1 MFSKVL
7 VANRGE
13 IAFRVINS
21 LQEHGVS
28 AALLV
33 SPIDKNTLPAKQAD
47 TIIEL
52 PGDLP
57 SESYL
62 DQDLIINLAKEECI
76 DAIHPGYGFLSENVE
91 FRKKIDKA
99 KIAYIGPTA
108 SNMEILG
115 DKIQARQAA
124 IDSGTPLLPGTVS
137 SMDIGDLKEEAMNI
151 GYPILIKAA
160 AGGGGRG
167 IRLVKSEK
175 EFDSQADNAIAEA
188 KMAFGDGRIYIE
200 KYLTSGKH
208 IEVQILGDGRGE
220 VLHFFERDCS
230 IQRKNQKLIE
240 EGPAPSISRE
250 KASEIH
256 STAIGLTSYL
266 KYLNAGTVEFMLDS
280 KGNHYFLEVNT
291 RIQVEHPVTEMI
303 TGEDLVWRQI
313 QVAAGEDLNIS
324 QSDICYRGHAMEAR
338 IYAEN
343 PFRDFI
349 PSTGTIQRISHPVGP
364 GIRVDSHMVDNTSI
378 PPFYDSMIAKLI
390 AYGTDRDQSI
400 SRLNRALKSYQ
411 IRGIQTTIPYIRQIL
426 VLDDF
431 KQCNYD
437 TGYLQSHQSTF
448 TIPKHLQTIAV
459 AAASREFQVSGS
471 AEMNEKVNIGSP
483 WKRSLFPKVM

>member
-1 MFSKVL
+1 VFSKVL

-13 IAFRVINS
+13 IALRVINS

-57 SESYL
+57 SQSYL
-62 DQDLIINLAKEECI
+62 NQDLIIKLAKEECI
-76 DAIHPGYGFLSENVE
+76 DAIHPGYGFLSENME
-91 FRKKIDKA
+91 FRKRVDKA

-108 SNMEILG
+108 SHMEILG

-137 SMDIGDLKEEAMNI
+137 SMNIGDLKEEAKNI

-167 IRLVKSEK
+167 IRLVNSEK
-175 EFDSQADNAIAEA
+175 EFDSQAENAIAEA

-208 IEVQILGDGRGE
+208 IEVQILGDGSGE

-256 STAIGLTSYL
+256 STAIRLTSYL

-324 QSDICYRGHAMEAR
+324 QSDIRYRGHAMEAR

-343 PFRDFI
+343 PFRDFV
-349 PSTGTIQRISHPVGP
+349 PSTGTIQKICHPVGP
-364 GIRVDSHMVDNTSI
+364 GIRVDSHMTDNTSI

-426 VLDDF
+426 ALGDF

-448 TIPKHLQTIAV
+448 TIPNHLQMIAV
-459 AAASREFQVSGS
+459 AAASREFHVSNS
-471 AEMNEKVNIGSP
+471 TEMNEKVKIGSP